1 MKKIFNFT
9 LLITLLAATMVGCK
23 PSTDVDGE
31 KAYSV
36 MVNIVLFE
44 NPTDA
49 DYQTKKELLEKKLG
63 DAGLYNDGKF
73 VTFNG
78 TSPTA
83 VGKTVSEKLKAVA
96 REMADAPM
104 DVRSA
109 LFAYG
114 IESSLLGSAE
124 KVELGGN
131 FQLMAYE
138 QTGTPENGLLAYV
151 EGIPFSGEHNCRW
164 VKSIDLGEIY
174 ESHPYSVGA
183 GFSPLLCS
191 ILLTHSGVRGDDSAM
206 FEWEDGVQYVTD
218 VIGIYYDTIFDL
230 ATANPVVIEGRT
242 YTARFFHETFYGD
255 GQVCFYSTTDP
266 VEGYEDYYLNT
277 GFCHKTYGPCQCRGV
292 MYDGLDTF
300 MGSIVEKFNEEGHL
314 FTERPIKG
322 YNPDGTPHG
331 EGVVDLGDNSKQFD
345 ELDLGMSFILTYAKR

>member
-9 LLITLLAATMVGCK
+9 LLVTLLAATMVGCK

-44 NPTDA
+44 SPTDA

-78 TSPTA
+78 VSPTA
-83 VGKTVSEKLKAVA
+83 VGKTVSEKLKAVVH
-96 REMADAPM
+96 EMADAPM

-138 QTGTPENGLLAYV
+138 QTGTPENGSPVDVL
-151 EGIPFSGEHNCRW
+151 GIPFSGEHNCRW
-164 VKSIDLGEIY
+164 VKSVDLGEIFD
-174 ESHPYSVGA
+174 SNPYSVGA
-183 GFSPLLCS
+183 GFTPLLRS
-191 ILLTHSGVRGDDSAM
+191 LLLTHSGVRGDDSAM
-206 FEWEDGVQYVTD
+206 FEWEEGVAYITD
-218 VIGIYYDTIFDL
+218 VIGVFHEATFDIAN
-230 ATANPVVIEGRT
+230 ATPVVIEGRT
-242 YTARFFHETFYGD
+242 YTPRFCHETFHCD
-255 GQVCFYSTTDP
+255 GQICFYSTTDP

-277 GFCHKTYGPCQCRGV
+277 GFCHSMYGPCQCRAV
-292 MYDGLDTF
+292 MYEGLDAYITLRI
-300 MGSIVEKFNEEGHL
+300 MTIVFLLN
-314 FTERPIKG
+314 
-322 YNPDGTPHG
+322 N
-331 EGVVDLGDNSKQFD
+331 
-345 ELDLGMSFILTYAKR
+345 

>member
-78 TSPTA
+78 VSPTA
-83 VGKTVSEKLKAVA
+83 VGKTVSEKLKEVA

-114 IESSLLGSAE
+114 IESSLLGLAE

-164 VKSIDLGEIY
+164 VKSIGLGEIY
-174 ESHPYSVGA
+174 ESNPYSVGA
-183 GFSPLLCS
+183 GFSPMLCS
-191 ILLTHSGVRGDDSAM
+191 LLLTHSGVRGDASAM
-206 FEWEDGVQYVTD
+206 FEWEDGVQYITD

-230 ATANPVVIEGRT
+230 ATANPVVVEGRT
-242 YTARFFHETFYGD
+242 YTAQSFHETFYDD

-277 GFCHKTYGPCQCRGV
+277 GFCHSTNGPCQCRGV
-292 MYDGLDTF
+292 MYGDLETF
-300 MGSIVEKFNEEGHL
+300 KGCIVEKFNEEGHP
-314 FTERPIKG
+314 FTERAIKA
-322 YNPDGTPHG
+322 YNPDGTVHG
-331 EGVVDLGDNSKQFD
+331 DGVVDLGDYTHKYYSAD
-345 ELDLGMSFILTYAKR
+345 SGISYILTYAKR